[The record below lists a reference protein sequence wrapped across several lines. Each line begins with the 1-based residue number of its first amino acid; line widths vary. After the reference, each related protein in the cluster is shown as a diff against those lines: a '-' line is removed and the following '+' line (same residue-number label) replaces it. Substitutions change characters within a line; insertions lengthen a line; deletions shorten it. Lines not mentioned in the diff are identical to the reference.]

1 MSAMCHSRRSFRS
14 AFQTGSIERRGSSAV
29 GARRKAVFFQNA
41 VGLPSSPVA
50 VLACVPILAD
60 GVAVRRTDSARC
72 KGGVG
77 QGAGRRCMRIGRW
90 FSSAACVA
98 TLTRAFELVRE
109 PVYPAS
115 GSNLAQGAGNRLG
128 RQVFNADEVAM
139 ADPKRRP
146 FRNRPNMRY
155 SRKEAAGEKEADGA
169 HSHAD
174 DMQAGKRGRASRR
187 AGPPGKGQS
196 S

>member
-1 MSAMCHSRRSFRS
+1 MQKSSLKRIHVPLNAVFPLRIPNGLDRAARLGPQVGIGVGPSE
-14 AFQTGSIERRGSSAV
+14 IEGDQVINLVLATV
-29 GARRKAVFFQNA
+29 GATRKAVFFQNA

-115 GSNLAQGAGNRLG
+115 GSNLAQGDAGRSRL
-128 RQVFNADEVAM
+128 
-139 ADPKRRP
+139 RR
-146 FRNRPNMRY
+146 R
-155 SRKEAAGEKEADGA
+155 
-169 HSHAD
+169 
-174 DMQAGKRGRASRR
+174 
-187 AGPPGKGQS
+187 
-196 S
+196 